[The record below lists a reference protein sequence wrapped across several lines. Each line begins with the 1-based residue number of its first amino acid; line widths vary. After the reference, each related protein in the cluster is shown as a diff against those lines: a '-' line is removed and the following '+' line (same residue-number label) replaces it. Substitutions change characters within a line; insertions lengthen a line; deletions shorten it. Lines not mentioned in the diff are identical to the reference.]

1 MKRLLLLV
9 MAVILLSGCGR
20 KTAPAGSA
28 PTKKSGPALARVGD
42 EVLTRDE
49 FAVLVKGIY
58 GQDVPPSL
66 PREDIERFLDNWVN
80 TELWYQAALRQ
91 NVGQDETTQALLRYS
106 DRSSI
111 ASMMLRRTMDTATVS
126 DADVFDYYEQ
136 HKDDYRLGTKVTI
149 IVLRDPA
156 TAEKV
161 AGLLHGG
168 ADFERTAR
176 EYSVDEPTRGTVIG
190 PFVRDDSTVGL
201 LTLAPE
207 LNEGIFALKKDSI
220 SDAIKVPLSAG
231 ETPVFSYVIVKCLD
245 RVPLKS
251 DVKYDAVKRSLARE
265 LPALKRKRLMN
276 DITEKLK
283 KETKVELTPDNFFG
297 GAKR

>member
-1 MKRLLLLV
+1 LLLLT
-9 MAVILLSGCGR
+9 AVLLLAACGR
-20 KTAPAGSA
+20 K
-28 PTKKSGPALARVGD
+28 PTPGASSPTRTSGPALAKVGD
-42 EVLTRDE
+42 EVLTRDG
-49 FAVLVKGIY
+49 FLILVKGIY
-58 GQDVPPSL
+58 GQEVPPTL

-126 DADVFDYYEQ
+126 DAEVFDYYES
-136 HKDDYRLGTKVTI
+136 HKDDYRVGTKVTI
-149 IVLRDPA
+149 MVLRD
-156 TAEKV
+156 AEVADKV
-161 AGLLHGG
+161 VGLLRGG
-168 ADFERTAR
+168 ADFARTAR
-176 EYSVDEPTRGTVIG
+176 EYSVDEPTRGQVIG

-207 LNEGIFALKKDSI
+207 LNEAIFALKKDSV
-220 SDAIKVPLSAG
+220 SEAVKVPLTAG
-231 ETPVFSYVIVKCLD
+231 EAPTFSYVIIKCVD

-251 DVKYDAVKRSLARE
+251 DVKFEAVKRSLARE
-265 LPALKRKRLMN
+265 LPALKRKRLMSA
-276 DITEKLK
+276 ITEQLK
-283 KETKVELTPDNFFG
+283 KESKVQLTPDNFYA